1 MENTSQVAVFV
12 SERIRITGKKQV
24 EIAEEAGFDKPN
36 VITMIKQGKTKLP
49 LAKVGLMA
57 KALEVDPIYLLKM
70 CLEEYQ
76 PDTWKAIS
84 PYMEDMVTADEMKIL
99 RAIRT
104 GIGAA
109 YISVMTEDQNK
120 ALKNFVHAMKNDVIT
135 IQ

>member
-76 PDTWKAIS
+76 PDTWKEIS

-109 YISVMTEDQNK
+109 YISAMTKEQNE
-120 ALKNFVHAMKNDVIT
+120 ALNNFVSTMKKDVNT

>member
-1 MENTSQVAVFV
+1 MENKSLVAKFV
-12 SERIRITGKKQV
+12 SERIRMTGKKQV
-24 EIAEEAGFDKPN
+24 EIAEEAGFDQPN

-57 KALEVDPIYLLKM
+57 KALEVDPTHLLKM

-76 PDTWKAIS
+76 PDTWMAIS